1 MIPDWLDAEALRW
14 VIVGAIGVLAAVT
27 AMAVRLVRKALL
39 RLAVIAVFAGLSIG
53 LWQQRADL
61 QDCVET
67 WSCWLFGQEVSIPA
81 ARNPNCR

>member
-39 RLAVIAVFAGLSIG
+39 RLAVIAAFAGLSIG

-67 WSCWLFGQEVSIPA
+67 CSCQLFGQEVRIPA
-81 ARNPNCR
+81 DRNPNCR